1 MCLICSPGQGEYL
14 LNIWCTS
21 KVLVVDRGSMF
32 CNKIR
37 GRMFFFFF
45 DIDVKGG
52 EKSSGGESSPNA
64 CGCLCCHQCQRGRL
78 LANILTDNECLSL
91 MASTTMKMA

>member
-37 GRMFFFFF
+37 GRMFFFFLTLMSKGEKRVREESRVRMHVGACVS
-45 DIDVKGG
+45 INAKGG
-52 EKSSGGESSPNA
+52 DCWK
-64 CGCLCCHQCQRGRL
+64 
-78 LANILTDNECLSL
+78 IF
-91 MASTTMKMA
+91 